1 MRRSGAASDARD
13 PLRDAAQIAHA
24 AGAAGLADRAEAE
37 LAATGARRIAR
48 GLLSGSDSLTP
59 SERRIARMAAAGD
72 SNRAIAQQLFLT
84 KKTVETHLSHAYH
97 KLGIAGR
104 AELATALEDA

>member
-1 MRRSGAASDARD
+1 
-13 PLRDAAQIAHA
+13 
-24 AGAAGLADRAEAE
+24 
-37 LAATGARRIAR
+37 
-48 GLLSGSDSLTP
+48 
-59 SERRIARMAAAGD
+59 MAAAGD

-104 AELATALEDA
+104 ADLAGALDD